1 MRVSAQAALLCALVS
16 SCALVLPA
24 AAEGPAGVR
33 IATAAPAASGVPATA
48 PAQKFTFLL
57 FWKENNP
64 TTQAMHETLKRAVDA
79 RSERAEWISVNV
91 NDGSQRPL
99 VDRYRVERAP
109 MPMVI
114 CVAPNGA
121 VTGGFPRQINDAVIE
136 KALITPGMTE
146 ATKGL
151 QDKKIVVIHAK
162 RDPNLAL
169 PAGAAG
175 FVADPSFKDR
185 TIVVSVGL
193 DDPAEA
199 RFVREMEF
207 KPQEMS
213 DSMIVVLAPP
223 GVLVGKYQGTVAME
237 QIATDLHAAGK
248 CCNDPNCK
256 HNKKG
261 Q

>member
-1 MRVSAQAALLCALVS
+1 MRVSTQATLLCALA
-16 SCALVLPA
+16 CACATTTPSAAQAPA
-24 AAEGPAGVR
+24 AQPPAGVR
-33 IATAAPAASGVPATA
+33 IATATPAVAAAP
-48 PAQKFTFLL
+48 KFTFIL

-64 TTQAMHETLKRAVDA
+64 TTQAMHDTLKRSIEA
-79 RSERAEWISVNV
+79 RSQRAEWVSVNI

-146 ATKGL
+146 ATKAL
-151 QDKKIVVIHAK
+151 QEKRIVVIHAK
-162 RDPNLAL
+162 RDPRLAL

-175 FVADPSFKDR
+175 FAADPSFKDR
-185 TIVVSVGL
+185 TTIVNVGI

-207 KPQEMS
+207 KPEELS

-223 GVLVGKYQGTVAME
+223 GVLVGKYQSTVAMD

-256 HNKKG
+256 HNKKA